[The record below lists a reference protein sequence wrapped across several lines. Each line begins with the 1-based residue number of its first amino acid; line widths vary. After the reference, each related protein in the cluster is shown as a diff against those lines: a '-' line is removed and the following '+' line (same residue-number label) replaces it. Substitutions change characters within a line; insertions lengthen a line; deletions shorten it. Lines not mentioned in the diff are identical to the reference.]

1 MPHNLCYEFGPY
13 HLNVSKRVLTCA
25 GATIALTP
33 KASEIL
39 VILVTNAGQLV
50 EKDELLQQI
59 WPDTFV
65 EESNLAQ
72 NVFTLRK
79 ALGDDRAVPSYIE
92 TVTRRGYRFIAGVRI
107 VDAEECNG
115 DDLRPESVSS
125 EIPVPVIAVLPF
137 LNSTE
142 DADWEYLADGLTD
155 NLINNLSRASK
166 LRVMSHSAVARF
178 KAKDVDP
185 QQAGNELGST
195 AVLVGKLNL
204 RNSRIVIGVELVD
217 ASTGWQLWGESF
229 DSESQDILKIQDAIT
244 RQVLATLK
252 LQLSGEEEK
261 RVTARYTENAEAY
274 QSYLEGRYHW
284 SKYTRTGIEKAIG
297 HFRHAISLDPNY
309 ALAYSAIV
317 DCYLRLATNY
327 LPPEDDLPPSPPFH
341 PSDPDSRIKLRF
353 EWDWKNAQRELK
365 RANELKTNYPSA
377 HQWYVACQIG
387 KQLCRESLSDPQTS
401 FAGKN
406 RGPKIT
412 SQIPSVQLT
421 PTEEVQIVCAV
432 ARDQI
437 ASGNFDAA
445 NLMLRRWSTEGK
457 WPRMDCLNPYTAAD
471 LLFTLGTL
479 LAWVA
484 GSRRVTHGHKH
495 AEIFLSGSIALFE
508 QLGIKTRSV
517 EARIELARCYYR
529 QGTFDIAR
537 SMLSDALSDLPQDEP
552 ELRSSCLAL
561 WAAVE
566 RDSGRLIDALTKLR
580 EATRVGAI
588 GDSLTARCYHE
599 LAITLKDFAMAEG
612 VGDWADEAKLYFE
625 KTLYVCEA
633 IGNHRSHAAADNNF
647 GFLLLSLGAFEA
659 AEHHLLRSKR
669 LFACLSDQIREAQV
683 NETLARLYLE
693 TKRYEAAQE
702 VIQQAVETLE
712 WTDGEALL
720 AEAMTTSGIVAAKL
734 GRLNDAAK
742 SLEAAYKVAERC
754 GDEEGAGRAL
764 LVMLEEVGDCLECGE
779 KIQIAD
785 TLKRLLRTTQRKELQ
800 IRVQKCIDRVVHET
814 TE

>member
-25 GATIALTP
+25 GETIALTP
-33 KASEIL
+33 KATEIL
-39 VILVTNAGQLV
+39 AILVTNAGQLV
-50 EKDELLQQI
+50 EKDELLQAV

-72 NVFTLRK
+72 NVFILRK

-92 TVTRRGYRFIAGVRI
+92 TVTRRGYRFIASVRV
-107 VDAEECNG
+107 VDLEECNG
-115 DDLRPESVSS
+115 EDLRPEVVTS
-125 EIPVPVIAVLPF
+125 EIQLPVIAVLPF

-155 NLINNLSRASK
+155 NLINNLSRVSK

-178 KAKDVDP
+178 KSKDVDP

-195 AVLVGKLNL
+195 AVLVGRLNL
-204 RNSRIVIGVELVD
+204 RNSRIAVSVELVD
-217 ASTGWQLWGESF
+217 ASTGWQMWGESF
-229 DSESQDILKIQDAIT
+229 DSESQDILQIQDVIT
-244 RQVLATLK
+244 RQVLAALK

-261 RVTARYTENAEAY
+261 RVTARYTEDAEAY

-284 SKYTRTGIEKAIG
+284 SKYTRTGINKAIS

-327 LPPEDDLPPSPPFH
+327 LPPEDDLPIPSPF
-341 PSDPDSRIKLRF
+341 SQSEPDSRIKLRF
-353 EWDWKNAQRELK
+353 EWEWKTVERELR
-365 RANELKTNYPSA
+365 RASELKTSYPSA
-377 HQWYVACQIG
+377 HQWYVAYQIS
-387 KQLCRESLSDPQTS
+387 KQLYRESLSDRQMS
-401 FAGKN
+401 FVSKDWD
-406 RGPKIT
+406 PKLT

-421 PTEEVQIVCAV
+421 PTEEVEIVCAV

-437 ASGNFDAA
+437 AIGNFDAA
-445 NLMLRRWSTEGK
+445 NLMLRRWSTEGQ
-457 WPRMDCLNPYTAAD
+457 WPRLDHLNPYTAAD

-479 LAWVA
+479 LGWVA
-484 GSRRVTHGHKH
+484 ATRRVTYGHKH

-508 QLGIKTRSV
+508 QLGVKTRSV

-529 QGTFDIAR
+529 QGTFDIAD
-537 SMLSDALSDLPQDEP
+537 SMISEALSDLPQDEP
-552 ELRSSCLAL
+552 ELRTSCLAL
-561 WAAVE
+561 WGAVE
-566 RDSGRLIDALTKLR
+566 RDSGRLVDALEKLR
-580 EATRVGAI
+580 EAINVGVI
-588 GDSLTARCYHE
+588 GDSVTARRYHE
-599 LAITLKDFAMAEG
+599 LAITLKDLMISEG
-612 VGDWADEAKLYFE
+612 VGVGAEEAKLYFE
-625 KTLYVCEA
+625 KTLYVYEA
-633 IGNHRSHAAADNNF
+633 IGNHRLCAAADNNF

-669 LFACLSDQIREAQV
+669 FFGCLSDRIREAQV

-693 TKRYEAAQE
+693 TKQYDAAEA
-702 VIQQAVETLE
+702 VIRQAVETLE
-712 WTDGEALL
+712 SSDGEALL
-720 AEAMTTSGIVAAKL
+720 AEAMTTSGIVASKL
-734 GRLNDAAK
+734 GRASDARK

-764 LVMLEEVGDCLECGE
+764 LVMLEEVGESLESGE
-779 KIQIAD
+779 KIQVAD

-800 IRVQKCIDRVVHET
+800 TRVQKCIHQVVRET

>member
-25 GATIALTP
+25 GETIALTL
-33 KASEIL
+33 KATEIL
-39 VILVTNAGQLV
+39 GILVTNAGQVV
-50 EKDELLQQI
+50 EKDELLKEV

-65 EESNLAQ
+65 EEANLSQ

-79 ALGDDRAVPSYIE
+79 ALRDEHGDPRYIE
-92 TVTRRGYRFIAGVRI
+92 TVPRRGYRFIASVRA
-107 VDAEECNG
+107 VAEECNG
-115 DDLRPESVSS
+115 EDVRSASA
-125 EIPVPVIAVLPF
+125 EIQLPVVAVLPF

-142 DADWEYLADGLTD
+142 DLDWEYLADGLTD
-155 NLINNLSRASK
+155 NLINNLSRVSK

-195 AVLVGKLNL
+195 VVLVGKLNL
-204 RNSRIVIGVELVD
+204 RNARIVIGVELVD

-229 DSESQDILKIQDAIT
+229 DSESQDILGIQDAIT
-244 RQVLATLK
+244 RQVLAALK
-252 LQLSGEEEK
+252 LELTGEEEK
-261 RVTARYTENAEAY
+261 RVTARYTENSKAY

-284 SKYTRTGIEKAIG
+284 SKYTRTGINKAIG

-327 LPPEDDLPPSPPFH
+327 LPPENDLPTPSPYH
-341 PSDPDSRIKLRF
+341 PQSEPDPRIKLRF
-353 EWDWKNAQRELK
+353 EWEWKTVERELR

-377 HQWYVACQIG
+377 HQWYVAYQIS
-387 KQLCRESLSDPQTS
+387 KQFYRESLSHRRKSLASKDRDS
-401 FAGKN
+401 KL
-406 RGPKIT
+406 K

-421 PTEEVQIVCAV
+421 PTEEVQILCAV

-437 ASGNFDAA
+437 ASGNYDAA

-457 WPRMDCLNPYTAAD
+457 WPRLDCLNPYAAAD

-479 LAWVA
+479 LAGVA
-484 GSRRVTHGHKH
+484 STRRVTHGQKH

-517 EARIELARCYYR
+517 EARIELARCYYW
-529 QGTFDIAR
+529 QGMFDTAR
-537 SMLSDALSDLPQDEP
+537 SMLSDALSDLPEDEP
-552 ELRSSCLAL
+552 ELKTLCLAL
-561 WAAVE
+561 WGAVE
-566 RDSGRLIDALTKLR
+566 RDSGRLVDAAAKLR
-580 EATRVGAI
+580 EAMNVGAI
-588 GDSLTARCYHE
+588 ADSLTARCYHE
-599 LAITLKDFAMAEG
+599 LAITLKDLMMSEG
-612 VGDWADEAKLYFE
+612 VEDWAAEAKLYFE

-633 IGNHRSHAAADNNF
+633 IGNHRQNAAADNNF
-647 GFLLLSLGAFEA
+647 GFLLLSVGAFEA

-669 LFACLSDQIREAQV
+669 FFACLSDRIREAQV
-683 NETLARLYLE
+683 KETLARLYLK
-693 TKRYEAAQE
+693 TKQYDAARD
-702 VIQQAVETLE
+702 VIHQAVGTLE
-712 WTDGEALL
+712 ETDGEALL
-720 AEAMTTSGIVAAKL
+720 AEAMTTAGIVAAKQ
-734 GRLNDAAK
+734 GRLSHARK
-742 SLEAAYKVAERC
+742 SLEGAYQIAERC

-764 LVMLEEVGDCLECGE
+764 LVLLEEVGDFIESGE
-779 KIQIAD
+779 KIQVAER
-785 TLKRLLRTTQRKELQ
+785 LKRLLRTTQRKELQ
-800 IRVQKCIDRVVHET
+800 IRVQKCIDQVVRET